1 MTGIWTSIPALPA
14 GETWIHHVLVRHP
27 GLVAFLVMDAVV
39 VVATTTL
46 TVTQASM
53 VIVLPANFLL
63 SVIIEVLVCNILGKI
78 SKNNH

>member
-14 GETWIHHVLVRHP
+14 GETWIHQVLVRHP
-27 GLVAFLVMDAVV
+27 GIVAFLVMDAVV

-53 VIVLPANFLL
+53 VIV
-63 SVIIEVLVCNILGKI
+63 
-78 SKNNH
+78 

>member
-14 GETWIHHVLVRHP
+14 AGETWIHQLLVRNP

-39 VVATTTL
+39 VVAATTL

-53 VIVLPANFLL
+53 VIA
-63 SVIIEVLVCNILGKI
+63 
-78 SKNNH
+78 